1 MNTPRFAYL
10 FVSLALLGC
19 ALFGCAGSHEGDA
32 GRADG
37 APTDAPDGGGD
48 TSVRIDAGAR
58 ADIVAS
64 GVLPAQAGRIL
75 HVRAWDNVLPTAG
88 PWQEIPVDAVGRVE
102 VRLVGAMPPDVF
114 GVFVQYFFDEGDGV
128 CEGDPAFEAFVS
140 NPFGPEALLTLD
152 ANPETATTCANA
164 TRSP

>member
-1 MNTPRFAYL
+1 MRVERMARRPMLPTGAGTPR
-10 FVSLALLGC
+10 C
-19 ALFGCAGSHEGDA
+19 GS
-32 GRADG
+32 
-37 APTDAPDGGGD
+37 T
-48 TSVRIDAGAR
+48 
-58 ADIVAS
+58 
-64 GVLPAQAGRIL
+64 
-75 HVRAWDNVLPTAG
+75 
-88 PWQEIPVDAVGRVE
+88 WQEIPVDAVGRVE